1 MGGGNSNKDSC
12 GFMPA
17 YVPSAITVGSTTS
30 NDERSS
36 FSNYGTCTNIWAPG
50 SRITSA
56 SHEDDTGAK
65 TYSGTSMACPHVAGG
80 AAIMLQQSPGD
91 LSPKVLENL
100 HNLAATNYIS
110 DLKEDDVN
118 KLLYLAADAPPPKGP
133 VSLLATDSA
142 KAQCSGA
149 DLARI

>member
-36 FSNYGTCTNIWAPG
+36 FSNYGSCTNIWAPG
-50 SRITSA
+50 SKITSA

-65 TYSGTSMACPHVAGG
+65 TFSGTSMACPHVAG
-80 AAIMLQQSPGD
+80 AAAM
-91 LSPKVLENL
+91 VLER
-100 HNLAATNYIS
+100 HPEA
-110 DLKEDDVN
+110 K
-118 KLLYLAADAPPPKGP
+118 APE
-133 VSLLATDSA
+133 VLERLLAKS
-142 KAQCSGA
+142 
-149 DLARI
+149 